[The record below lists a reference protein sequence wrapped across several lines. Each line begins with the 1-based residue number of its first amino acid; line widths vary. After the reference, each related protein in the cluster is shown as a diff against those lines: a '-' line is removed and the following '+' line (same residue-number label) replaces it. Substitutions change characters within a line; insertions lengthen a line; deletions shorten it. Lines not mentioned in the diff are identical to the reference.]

1 MDDDDDDGFGP
12 FLENTS
18 TSSGTKRMPV
28 MTPDVKVTT
37 SGTQAGTT
45 KSKSRKSAGAGAKDE
60 EDEWNW

>member
-1 MDDDDDDGFGP
+1 
-12 FLENTS
+12 
-18 TSSGTKRMPV
+18 MPV

-60 EDEWNW
+60 DEWNW